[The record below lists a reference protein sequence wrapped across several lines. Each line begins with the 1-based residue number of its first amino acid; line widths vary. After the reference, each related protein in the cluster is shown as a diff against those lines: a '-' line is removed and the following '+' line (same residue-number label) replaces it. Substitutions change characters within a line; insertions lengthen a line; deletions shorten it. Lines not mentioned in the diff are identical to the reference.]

1 MTLNDEIN
9 FVNKLIKMSEENLQK
24 LDLQVYLVSKAPTT
38 DDLFFSKKEFLDDQ
52 LRIWLKK
59 NIKKG
64 LSDLQ
69 VDEGQEKKF
78 YISNYSH
85 ELTKPSY
92 IAKLEVNKDSDLKEK
107 VNKLLLSLTQNNTDF
122 LDKKTNFQVIKLSD
136 NRDALYV
143 FYYRG
148 IKASGIQKKNAKKMP
163 AVRDRDKLVIQES
176 DVVEFGGSIELF
188 LQNNFLYILNPRTLE
203 YTFNYDDHIKNQRDK
218 NLQTITEM
226 SFFDENSNI
235 GEFLEISSR
244 YILSRG
250 LASITSE
257 TLEALEE
264 SFEERCIELKDIRDR
279 IPTEENEKQEYLK
292 KFESLWPLYEHI
304 DIENKKIRFN
314 PNSEITP
321 LLHFFSDKIVESFLT
336 KKIKTEA
343 S

>member
-1 MTLNDEIN
+1 MNLNDNNN
-9 FVNKLIKMSEENLQK
+9 FVNRIMGMTEEGLEK

-38 DDLFFSKKEFLDDQ
+38 DVLFFSKKEILDEK
-52 LRIWLKK
+52 LRLWLKR
-59 NIKKG
+59 NIKRA
-64 LSDLQ
+64 LSGLQ
-69 VDEGQEKKF
+69 VGDGPNKTF

-85 ELTKPSY
+85 EITKPDY
-92 IAKLEVNKDSDLKEK
+92 IAKLEVDRDEALKEK
-107 VNKLLLSLTQNNTDF
+107 LDMLLASLAQSNADF
-122 LDKKTNFQVIKLSD
+122 LDKKANFQVIKLSEGQD
-136 NRDALYV
+136 NLY
-143 FYYRG
+143 FIYYRG
-148 IKASGIQKKNAKKMP
+148 VKASGVQKKNAKKMP
-163 AVRDRDKLVIQES
+163 AVRDREQLVIQEN

-188 LQNNFLYILNPRTLE
+188 IQNNVMYILNPRTLE

-218 NLQTITEM
+218 NLQSITAM
-226 SFFDENSNI
+226 SFFDEDSNV
-235 GEFLEISSR
+235 GEFIDISSR

-257 TLEALEE
+257 TLEDLEK
-264 SFEERCIELKDIRDR
+264 SFEERCIELKDIKDR
-279 IPTEENEKQEYLK
+279 IPSEENKKQDYLK

-304 DIENKKIRFN
+304 DIEKKKIRFN